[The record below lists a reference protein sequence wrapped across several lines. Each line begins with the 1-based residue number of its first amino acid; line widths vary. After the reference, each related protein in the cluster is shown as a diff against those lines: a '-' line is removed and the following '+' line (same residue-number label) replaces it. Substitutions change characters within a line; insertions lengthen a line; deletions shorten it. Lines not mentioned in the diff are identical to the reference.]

1 LSRFA
6 RPAHIAN
13 PAVLRHFPYPP
24 ALEPILAAAD
34 LEAVRAEI
42 TSWPGYA
49 PTPLHDLRAMA
60 EAAGVAAIHYKD
72 EATRFGL
79 ASFKALGGAYA
90 VRRLLERLFVERER
104 RPARDAAELARFAR
118 SVTVTCATDGNHG
131 RSVAWGARR
140 FGARCRI
147 YIHATVSQGRKRA
160 IEAFGAEVVRTP
172 GNYDDSVR
180 RAAEDAARH
189 GWHVVSDTSYP
200 GYTEVPA
207 DVMRG
212 YLLMADEAFAQLA
225 GAPMPTHVLVQGGVG
240 GVAAAVAARSWQIL
254 GPDRPRFIVVEPER
268 AACIAASIEAGERRA
283 VAGDLDTLMAGLA
296 CGEVSL
302 VAWEV
307 LRLAVHDVLVID
319 DAAAVTVMRDLARND
334 PPVVAGE
341 SATCGLAGAL
351 AALEYPEIAELL
363 GLGPASRLL
372 VFGTE
377 GATDPELYARLVGA
391 EPVGR
396 PAEEIAP

>member
-1 LSRFA
+1 MSRFA
-6 RPAHIAN
+6 RPFHVAN
-13 PAVLRHFPYPP
+13 VAVSRAGLYPA
-24 ALEPILAAAD
+24 ALEAILAASD

-42 TSWPGYA
+42 GHWPGYA
-49 PTPLHDLRAMA
+49 PTPLVDLAAMA
-60 EAAGVAAIHYKD
+60 KGAGVAAIHYKD
-72 EATRFGL
+72 EASRFGL

-90 VRRLLERLFVERER
+90 VRRLLDRLFAAREG
-104 RPARDAAELARFAR
+104 RPPEDAAELATFAAG
-118 SVTVTCATDGNHG
+118 VTVTCATDGNHG
-131 RSVAWGARR
+131 RSVAWGAER

-147 YIHATVSQGRKRA
+147 YIHETVSEGRKRA

-180 RAAEDAARH
+180 RAAEDAVRN

-212 YLLMADEAFAQLA
+212 YLLMADEAFGQLA
-225 GAPMPTHVLVQGGVG
+225 GSAPPTHVLVQGGVG
-240 GVAAAVAARSWQIL
+240 GVAAAVAARSWQL
-254 GPDRPRFIVVEPER
+254 SGADRPRFIVVEPER
-268 AACIAASIEAGERRA
+268 AACIALSIEAGERRA
-283 VAGDLDTLMAGLA
+283 APGDLDTLMAGLA

-302 VAWEV
+302 VAWDI
-307 LRLAVHDVLVID
+307 LRVAVHDVLVID
-319 DAAAVTVMRDLARND
+319 DAAAVTVMRDLAGND

-351 AALEYPEIAELL
+351 SALEHSDIAASL
-363 GLGPASRLL
+363 GLGAESRLL

-377 GATDPELYARLVGA
+377 GATDPKLYAEL
-391 EPVGR
+391 VGR
-396 PAEEIAP
+396 PAEEIVS

>member
-1 LSRFA
+1 MSRFA
-6 RPAHIAN
+6 KPIHVAN
-13 PAVLRHFPYPP
+13 PAVLGPCVYPE
-24 ALEPILAAAD
+24 ALETILAAAD
-34 LEAVRAEI
+34 LETVRAEI
-42 TSWPGYA
+42 SRWPGYA
-49 PTPLHDLRAMA
+49 PTPLVELRAMA
-60 EAAGVAAIHYKD
+60 EAAGVASIHYKD
-72 EATRFGL
+72 EASRFGL

-90 VRRLLERLFVERER
+90 VRRLLERLFTAKEGRT
-104 RPARDAAELARFAR
+104 PRDGAELAGFAAN
-118 SVTVTCATDGNHG
+118 VTVTCATDGNHG
-131 RSVAWGARR
+131 RSVAWGAER

-147 YIHATVSQGRKRA
+147 YIHATVSEGRRQA

-180 RAAEDAARH
+180 RAALDAATH

-212 YLLMADEAFAQLA
+212 YLLMADEAFVQLA
-225 GAPMPTHVLVQGGVG
+225 GEAPPTHILVQGGVG
-240 GVAAAVAARSWQIL
+240 GVAAAVAARSWQVF
-254 GPDRPRFIVVEPER
+254 GKDRPRFIVVEPER

-283 VAGDLDTLMAGLA
+283 VTGDLDTLMAGLA

-307 LRLAVHDVLVID
+307 LRRAVHDVLVID
-319 DAAAVTVMRDLARND
+319 DAAAVTVMRDLAAND

-351 AALEYPEIAELL
+351 AALEHPEIAAAI

-377 GATDPELYARLVGA
+377 GATDPELYARLVG
-391 EPVGR
+391 R